1 MLKRKIKFSVSII
14 NRLTLFVFFLASI
27 ALVALLLSSRFAND
41 TKGSAYMIN
50 QLGLLRMKSYQLL
63 SMIPFKQQEY
73 HQLNLFHH
81 FPTSQEYVDILDRYQ
96 LTEEFDQLKN
106 DWFTHILPKLK
117 QAKEIESIRKDI
129 ELYVNQID
137 LVVSK
142 LNNKT
147 EKQLSYITQLQMLF
161 IVIILIVLISQ
172 IYYLRRYL
180 LAPWNKLMIMADAIS
195 RHDFSQRFKIRH
207 KTNEFDLLGLAL
219 NNMSEQI
226 ESQYTLLEEKVT
238 EKTAELQQKNR
249 VVFFQYQAIKHLHT
263 SSPLCERFL
272 IILHDLEKLV
282 PLHQFQIRFYESD
295 DPDHYQ
301 QIKPDNRQKLPNCQ
315 DPQCSACLMP
325 SKSNESKGIQRY
337 WYLQDSQQKYGMIFA
352 MQPSDVSL
360 TEEQEQL
367 ISGLMEQMTMA
378 IMLDRQIEQ
387 QKHYLLMKE
396 RTAMARELHDSI
408 AQSLSCIKIHLSCL
422 QMQSDLTSSE
432 SINLLNTM
440 RKEINMTYSQLR
452 ELITSFQLR
461 LNQTGFYANLTELVD
476 EFNKKLQINIAF
488 NYQLP
493 LNVINS
499 KYAINLLQIIREALN
514 NIYKH
519 AKASYV
525 SLDVNL
531 MHDQIIR
538 ITIHDNGIGL
548 PSTINQDNHY
558 GLIIMKDRV
567 DLLNGNF
574 KIDSKPNKGTTIL
587 ITFKITNPIP
597 IKTIEVP

>member
-63 SMIPFKQQEY
+63 SMIPVKQQEY

-226 ESQYTLLEEKVT
+226 ESQYALLEEKVT

-315 DPQCSACLMP
+315 DSQCSACLMP

-432 SINLLNTM
+432 SINLLNIM

-548 PSTINQDNHY
+548 PSTINQNNHY